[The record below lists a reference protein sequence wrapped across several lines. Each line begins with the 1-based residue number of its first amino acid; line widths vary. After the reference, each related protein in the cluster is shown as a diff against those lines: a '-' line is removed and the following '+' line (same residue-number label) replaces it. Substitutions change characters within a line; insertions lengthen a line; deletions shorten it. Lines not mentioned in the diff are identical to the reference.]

1 MQKGKERGIDR
12 WNSIGGFVTDFLA
25 RSSMAH
31 HHNVHY
37 LLYDAAMMN
46 RLNS

>member
-1 MQKGKERGIDR
+1 MQKGKEREIDGTL
-12 WNSIGGFVTDFLA
+12 SEALSLTFLA
-25 RSSMAH
+25 RSSLAH